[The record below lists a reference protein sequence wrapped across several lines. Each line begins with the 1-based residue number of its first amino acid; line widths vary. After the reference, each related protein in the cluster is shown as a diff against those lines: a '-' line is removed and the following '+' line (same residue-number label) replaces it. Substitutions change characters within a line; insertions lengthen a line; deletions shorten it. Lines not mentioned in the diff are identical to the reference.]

1 MKINIPTKKM
11 KTKFNKEF
19 WEKKYSNDET
29 GWDIG
34 YASTPLTNYFDQL
47 TNKDLKILIP
57 GGGNSYEA
65 EYLFENGFKNVF
77 VIDIALQPLANLK
90 KRFPDFPENHL
101 IQDDFFNHDI
111 HYDLIV
117 EQTFFCALNPSLREN
132 YVDKMHSLLNKNG
145 KLVGLLF
152 DFELTEEG
160 PPFGGD
166 LIEYIQLFYSKF
178 EIKVFEKCHNSIKQR
193 QGREFFFIFEKK

>member
-19 WEKKYSNDET
+19 WEHKYSNDET

-117 EQTFFCALNPSLREN
+117 EQTFFCALDPTLRESYAN
-132 YVDKMHSLLNKNG
+132 KMHQLLKPNG
-145 KLVGLLF
+145 KLIGLLF

-160 PPFGGD
+160 PPFGGS
-166 LIEYIQLFYSKF
+166 IVEYTKLFYSKF
-178 EIKVFEKCHNSIKQR
+178 SMKIIERCQNSIKPR
-193 QGREFFFIFEKK
+193 QGKELFFIFEKN